1 MTLNLIK
8 PKNAAENL
16 LPQNPVGPVG
26 PLGETILILNFVSQK
41 RSEEVFMHRQ
51 ADSGRNYPP
60 HMFTK
65 VKVAK
70 VKKRPLRRATA
81 KRDGGMDSRL
91 NAAAIALACHIALK
105 TDTCHERFR
114 FAWDAVK
121 ISLGTLRELAQRLD
135 VHPSSLTR
143 TNFKLNT
150 QLRRT
155 AAEEM
160 GVAPGFLA
168 AGATA
173 ADDLP
178 EALRA
183 PLQVAIAILALAKCP
198 GQGQEVTWTHEAA
211 LINLRPATLRSK
223 LAGHDGP
230 LITAVHRALAKH
242 AAQGLKRSAT
252 ITLPLSDWSAIIDQ
266 LISDTL
272 ADAPE
277 NLQHP
282 RMQLAC
288 QLHRC
293 LADKAQA

>member
-1 MTLNLIK
+1 VTLNLIK

-16 LPQNPVGPVG
+16 LPQSPVGPVG

-41 RSEEVFMHRQ
+41 RSEEVFMRRQ
-51 ADSGRNYPP
+51 ADSRRNYPP
-60 HMFTK
+60 HMFAK
-65 VKVAK
+65 VK
-70 VKKRPLRRATA
+70 VKKRPLRRAKA
-81 KRDGGMDSRL
+81 KRDGDLDSRL
-91 NAAAIALACHIALK
+91 HATAIVLACHIALK

-114 FAWDAVK
+114 FAWDAAK
-121 ISLGTLRELAQRLD
+121 IRLGTLRELALRLD

-143 TNFKLNT
+143 TNFKLSA

-173 ADDLP
+173 AGDLP

-183 PLQVAIAILALAKCP
+183 PLQVAVAILAFAKCP
-198 GQGQEVTWTHEAA
+198 GPGQTVAWTHEAA
-211 LINLRPATLRSK
+211 LINLRPAALRSK
-223 LAGHDGP
+223 LVGHDGP

-242 AAQGLKRSAT
+242 AAQRLKRSAT

-293 LADKAQA
+293 LADKVQA